1 MWWQCINVIFR
12 RNNVCG
18 GSLALPCCLGLV
30 WSLNWYILC
39 RTSEAVSLG
48 FLTRANCG
56 MIKKLCSACVKSSSF
71 PRFRA
76 PTMTSSAGLTIL
88 MKSGNAAAGILE
100 YVRFLWQT
108 AWMRRRL
115 LSVGET
121 SENRSSLKQPRRSS
135 TTLSHGPYSFSSAG
149 NTLRSSASFFSSSS
163 FSSCS
168 SFCSCSC
175 FSST

>member
-1 MWWQCINVIFR
+1 MR
-12 RNNVCG
+12 

-30 WSLNWYILC
+30 WSFAELC

-48 FLTRANCG
+48 FLTRAKCG
-56 MIKKLCSACVKSSSF
+56 MIKKLCSACVKSSSL

-88 MKSGNAAAGILE
+88 MKSGNAAAAILE

-168 SFCSCSC
+168 SFFSSFCSCSC